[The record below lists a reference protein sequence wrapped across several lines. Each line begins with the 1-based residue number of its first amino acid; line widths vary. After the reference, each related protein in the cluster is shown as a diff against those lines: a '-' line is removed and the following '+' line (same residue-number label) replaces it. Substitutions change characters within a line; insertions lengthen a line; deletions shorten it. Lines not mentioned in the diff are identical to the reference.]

1 MPENHNQ
8 SGMTLVEILVAM
20 AIMGLIAT
28 GIYNLFRVHNL
39 MAAKQEETTQM
50 QQELLSA
57 IVQIAEDLRMC
68 GYSTGSG
75 INVGFNATATNS
87 TAVYCTKQQT
97 GLVPA
102 NINTNIGYMFDA
114 DNNKID
120 FFLNS
125 NSTWTTAASNISDL
139 NFIYFDID
147 GNIIPLPIVDTRT
160 IRYVEI
166 TATAQ
171 ATAARSGLNIRD
183 RTLSTRIYCR
193 NMGI

>member
-97 GLVPA
+97 GIVPTS
-102 NINTNIGYMFDA
+102 INTIIGYMFDN

-139 NFIYFDID
+139 NFIYFDIN
-147 GNIIPLPIVDTRT
+147 GNIIPVPIADTRT

-171 ATAARSGLNIRD
+171 ATAARSGLNIRE
-183 RTLSTRIYCR
+183 RTMSTRIYCR